1 MCVIRVCVCVC
12 QILLLGDV
20 MSVIVYNDAAPVEP
34 EPCGCFAIGNAW
46 VWENN
51 SDDLYIFL
59 F

>member
-1 MCVIRVCVCVC
+1 MIM
-12 QILLLGDV
+12 ILLLGDV